1 MYKSNSGLGIYS
13 NRFCIKL
20 SILLSKRKEHLMRYC
35 SYTKRYKQLKP
46 NENEKFI
53 DLLHFDFSS
62 TRNFILAE

>member
-35 SYTKRYKQLKP
+35 SYTKRWQHA
-46 NENEKFI
+46 EKTSE
-53 DLLHFDFSS
+53 LS
-62 TRNFILAE
+62 TKHRNIINN